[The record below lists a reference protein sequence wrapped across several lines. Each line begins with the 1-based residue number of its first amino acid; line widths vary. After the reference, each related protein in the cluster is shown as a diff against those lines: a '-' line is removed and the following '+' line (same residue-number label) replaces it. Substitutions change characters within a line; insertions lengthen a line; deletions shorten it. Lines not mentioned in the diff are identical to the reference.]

1 MSHFWSHGYLRHF
14 TSSYR
19 IPWFSVFAI
28 IHFHKPLN
36 FSITSFKGDMVKH
49 ELRLTSCEFRVTNWQ
64 LKSTSWKFK
73 STSWNSKG
81 QVQIHELRVQIHKL
95 RVQNHELQV
104 QNHEFPLQIRELRVQ
119 IHELRDIELFPYC
132 TENHAWFLYGM
143 LHWPESG

>member
-28 IHFHKPLN
+28 MHFHKPLN

-64 LKSTSWKFK
+64 LK